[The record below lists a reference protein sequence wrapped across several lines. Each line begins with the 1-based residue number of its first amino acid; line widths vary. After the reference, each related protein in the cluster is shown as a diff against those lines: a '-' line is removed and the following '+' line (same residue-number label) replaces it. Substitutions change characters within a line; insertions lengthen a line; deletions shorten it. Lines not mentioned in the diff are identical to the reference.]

1 MVHLILQRSHS
12 IYHSWKYAVHN
23 ENRIA
28 VVWPGCSRRE
38 VRQLRCYEAFW
49 TSRVLILQASCWHV
63 RLGFSP
69 VFFPSPK
76 EWKTLYLHRV
86 MAVLLH
92 LKLHHL
98 PHEQFALLFKMR
110 SGGRSYLKFQIFRM
124 TKSALLFIWEELR
137 TSDNGISLF
146 SPTLALGSI
155 WVTRVHMLP

>member
-28 VVWPGCSRRE
+28 VVWPGCSHRE
-38 VRQLRCYEAFW
+38 VRQLSCYEAFW
-49 TSRVLILQASCWHV
+49 TSRVLILQAPCWHV

-69 VFFPSPK
+69 LFFPSPK

-98 PHEQFALLFKMR
+98 PHEQ
-110 SGGRSYLKFQIFRM
+110 
-124 TKSALLFIWEELR
+124 SALLFLKWVVEAYHIWSFRYLGWLTFLHQHDCLFGKNAELQ
-137 TSDNGISLF
+137 IMAFHCFHPCWL
-146 SPTLALGSI
+146 
-155 WVTRVHMLP
+155 